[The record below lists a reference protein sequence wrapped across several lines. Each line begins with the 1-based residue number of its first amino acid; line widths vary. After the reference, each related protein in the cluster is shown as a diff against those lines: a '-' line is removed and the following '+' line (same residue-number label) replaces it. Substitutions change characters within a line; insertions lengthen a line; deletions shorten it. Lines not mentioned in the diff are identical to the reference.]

1 MPLQTQVK
9 SHKIPRWILALIG
22 LVVIGIMLKHPQRL
36 TAEQAVAPDKLAA
49 NAGSFQD
56 KLGELQQAH
65 QTGQSG
71 VEVRISSDE
80 VVAALAAANPPAG
93 STASSN
99 AQTSDSD
106 SASLKDQQVVFE
118 EDHVK
123 GQFTTE
129 VAGADVVVTFTGRV
143 GSKDGYVTFVPTE
156 FQIGSMPVPVGMVQN
171 RLQKKLTDP
180 AAREKLKL
188 PEYVNDVKVEDG
200 QLVLTEK

>member
-9 SHKIPRWILALIG
+9 SHRIPRWLLALIG
-22 LVVIGIMLKHPQRL
+22 LAVIGIMLKHPQRL
-36 TAEQAVAPDKLAA
+36 TAEQALASDKLAA

-56 KLGELQQAH
+56 KLGELQQAR

-80 VVAALAAANPPAG
+80 VVAALTAANPPATG
-93 STASSN
+93 VAG
-99 AQTSDSD
+99 AQSSD
-106 SASLKDQQVVFE
+106 SADSAPLKDQQVVFE
-118 EDHVK
+118 DDHVR
-123 GQFTTE
+123 GQFITE
-129 VAGADVVVTFTGRV
+129 VAGADVVVTFSGRV
-143 GSKDGYVTFVPTE
+143 GSKDGYVTFVPTD
-156 FQIGSMPVPVGMVQN
+156 FQIGSMPVPVSMVQN

-188 PEYVNDVKVEDG
+188 PEYVNDVKIEDG

>member
-9 SHKIPRWILALIG
+9 SHKIPRWILAVIG

-49 NAGSFQD
+49 NARSFQD

-80 VVAALAAANPPAG
+80 VVAALAAANPPAPG
-93 STASSN
+93 VAG

-106 SASLKDQQVVFE
+106 SPLKDQQVVFE
-118 EDHVK
+118 DDHVK

-156 FQIGSMPVPVGMVQN
+156 FQIGSMPVPVAMVQN

>member
-9 SHKIPRWILALIG
+9 SHKIPRWLLALIG
-22 LVVIGIMLKHPQRL
+22 LAVIGIMLKHPQRL
-36 TAEQAVAPDKLAA
+36 TAEQALAPDKLAA
-49 NAGSFQD
+49 SSGSFQD

-80 VVAALAAANPPAG
+80 VVAALTAANPPAAG
-93 STASSN
+93 VPG
-99 AQTSDSD
+99 AQSSD
-106 SASLKDQQVVFE
+106 SADSAPLKDQQVVFE
-118 EDHVK
+118 DDHVK

-129 VAGADVVVTFTGRV
+129 VAGADVVVTFSGRV
-143 GSKDGYVTFVPTE
+143 GSKDGYVTFVPTD
-156 FQIGSMPVPVGMVQN
+156 FQIGSMPVPVSMVQN

-188 PEYVNDVKVEDG
+188 PQYVNDVKIEDG

>member
-9 SHKIPRWILALIG
+9 SHKIPRWILAVIG

-36 TAEQAVAPDKLAA
+36 TAEQAVAPEKLAA
-49 NAGSFQD
+49 NARSFQD

-80 VVAALAAANPPAG
+80 VVAALAAANPPAPG
-93 STASSN
+93 VAG

-106 SASLKDQQVVFE
+106 SPLKDQQVVFE
-118 EDHVK
+118 DDHVK

-143 GSKDGYVTFVPTE
+143 GSKDGYVTFVPAE
-156 FQIGSMPVPVGMVQN
+156 FQIGSMPVPVAMVQN

>member
-9 SHKIPRWILALIG
+9 SHKIPRWILAVIG

-49 NAGSFQD
+49 NARSFQD

-80 VVAALAAANPPAG
+80 VVAALAAANPPAPG
-93 STASSN
+93 VAG

-106 SASLKDQQVVFE
+106 SPLKDQQVVFE
-118 EDHVK
+118 DDHVK

-143 GSKDGYVTFVPTE
+143 GSKDGYVTFVPAE
-156 FQIGSMPVPVGMVQN
+156 FQIGSMPVPVAMVQN

>member
-9 SHKIPRWILALIG
+9 SHKIPRWILAVIG
-22 LVVIGIMLKHPQRL
+22 LAVIGIMLKHPQRL

-56 KLGELQQAH
+56 KLGELRQAH

-80 VVAALAAANPPAG
+80 VVAALAAANPSATGVAG
-93 STASSN
+93 

-106 SASLKDQQVVFE
+106 SALKDQQVVFE
-118 EDHVK
+118 DDHVK

-156 FQIGSMPVPVGMVQN
+156 FQIGRMPVPAAMVQN
-171 RLQKKLTDP
+171 RLQKKFADP

>member
-9 SHKIPRWILALIG
+9 SHKIPRWILAVIG

-36 TAEQAVAPDKLAA
+36 TAEQAVAPEKLAA
-49 NAGSFQD
+49 NARSFQD

-80 VVAALAAANPPAG
+80 VVAALAAANPPAPG
-93 STASSN
+93 VAG

-106 SASLKDQQVVFE
+106 SPLKDQQVVFE
-118 EDHVK
+118 DDHVK

-143 GSKDGYVTFVPTE
+143 GSKDGYVTFVPAE
-156 FQIGSMPVPVGMVQN
+156 FQIGSMPVPVAMVQN

-188 PEYVNDVKVEDG
+188 PEYVNNVKVEDG

>member
-1 MPLQTQVK
+1 
-9 SHKIPRWILALIG
+9 
-22 LVVIGIMLKHPQRL
+22 
-36 TAEQAVAPDKLAA
+36 VA
-49 NAGSFQD
+49 G
-56 KLGELQQAH
+56 
-65 QTGQSG
+65 
-71 VEVRISSDE
+71 
-80 VVAALAAANPPAG
+80 
-93 STASSN
+93 

-106 SASLKDQQVVFE
+106 SPLKDQQVVFE
-118 EDHVK
+118 DDHVK

-143 GSKDGYVTFVPTE
+143 GSKDGYVTFVPAE
-156 FQIGSMPVPVGMVQN
+156 FQIGSMPVPVAMVQN

>member
-9 SHKIPRWILALIG
+9 SHKIPRWLLALIG
-22 LVVIGIMLKHPQRL
+22 LAVIGIMLKHPQRL
-36 TAEQAVAPDKLAA
+36 TAQQALAPDKLAA
-49 NAGSFQD
+49 NSSSFQD

-80 VVAALAAANPPAG
+80 VVAALAAANPPAAG
-93 STASSN
+93 VAG
-99 AQTSDSD
+99 AQSSD
-106 SASLKDQQVVFE
+106 SADSAPLKDQQVVFE
-118 EDHVK
+118 DDHVR

-129 VAGADVVVTFTGRV
+129 VAGADVVVTFSGRV
-143 GSKDGYVTFVPTE
+143 GSKDGYVTFVPTD
-156 FQIGSMPVPVGMVQN
+156 FQIGSMPVPVSMVQN

-180 AAREKLKL
+180 TAREKLKL
-188 PEYVNDVKVEDG
+188 PEYVNDVKIEDG

>member
-9 SHKIPRWILALIG
+9 SHKIPRWILAVIG

-49 NAGSFQD
+49 NARSFQD

-80 VVAALAAANPPAG
+80 VVAALAAANPPAPG
-93 STASSN
+93 VAG

-106 SASLKDQQVVFE
+106 SPLKDQQVVFE
-118 EDHVK
+118 DDHVK

-143 GSKDGYVTFVPTE
+143 GSKDGYVTFVPAE
-156 FQIGSMPVPVGMVQN
+156 FQIGSMPVPVAMVQN

-188 PEYVNDVKVEDG
+188 PEYVNNVKVEDG